1 MRRFIKHKKVIIT
14 MMLVVFIFGLT
25 GNLVSAETRKEP
37 SFDIE
42 MKVNPK
48 QAEVGEDITVTG
60 TITPND
66 FELQEKEKEI
76 VLVLDT
82 SGSMNDRVYV
92 PYYDN
97 YHRCTGNKEK
107 YCVRHNY
114 PYCKEC
120 TFSVS
125 DRSYDHYGNVIY
137 TWLCDVHRQWSN
149 YSTSPN
155 KPSACSSYYLHD
167 WRYDYCSDH
176 GVEGI
181 HTGTIRTTKIDELKK
196 AAKAFVDKMQD
207 VSNLKIAIV
216 EFNNGA
222 TIKNDGFLNANDKR
236 LYKSI
241 DRLGADGATNT
252 GDGLRKAAYL
262 LSQQGS
268 KDANKTVV
276 LMSDGVPTYY
286 SLNNSGN
293 YYEELNNEEP
303 PDVGGPGNRY
313 NDYTIEYA
321 ELMGSKI
328 KANNAY
334 SIGYGLGDENSAN
347 NSILKGIHSS
357 MSGNDGAFYASSDG
371 AIEGI
376 FSDIADKIKESYSL
390 TKVELDTKISMDD
403 FEISLPS
410 DSNCKLDNQKIVI
423 PDIVYKKQGNSNLY
437 KANPIEFSYIIKGK
451 KTGNYSLFKN
461 KEDYIK
467 LTYYDGE
474 NKKDI
479 PLKSDIVVSIVDKI
493 GCKTEIEVSDS
504 AGVINEKDKY
514 FNKTAKLN
522 ESKNRYELPV
532 KNSNTENEY
541 KLFGSAKASI
551 KGEYPEVKE
560 GENRILQYQFVEKN
574 SDGKS
579 IEDIKD
585 VKADESQWKDI
596 NLDHETYNPDVGE
609 EGKLTVRPYNVD
621 HMKTKDEQS
630 RWENR
635 QEVFKSPSDSIERKS
650 ASIAKDIS
658 KYVSA
663 VNVGQDYKLSSNT
676 IFTESIKFD
685 DPNQMEALANEYS
698 SGIRE
703 RVKKLS
709 AEYKEAYKYWGY
721 FSPEESGYYL
731 LGLLSDDGS
740 IGTITVKGEPIIFSE
755 SFKVQS
761 DTFTA
766 NSRVIYLEKGKY
778 YPLNLEYF
786 NWGGGAV
793 FKMMY
798 KNYGEK
804 KPSNKYVETDIDIA
818 KFKNDGDGFTSVSKD
833 NFYSSNSNEPG
844 ESSTG
849 KFTGVQGVSFPNKV
863 GRYYIAYRVG
873 VKDSENNIKT
883 IDEQGVYGPFNISE
897 NVSLTREVI
906 DDEKV
911 DDYNEELGYIPHRVS
926 LKYTIKPNDIDAR
939 EIYKGKKEGYAEKLF
954 VSKYSIT
961 DNFIRDI
968 NPTSKSGDTLDS
980 TAKGIGG
987 TISKISYEDSTKI
1000 NIDIT
1005 NRNVESIKNYIYNDL
1020 INNTGWYNEEMKQLY
1035 DNASIESVAEKI
1047 ASNTA
1052 KDVDIIYTLDKKDN
1066 TYKAEP
1072 ISFETE
1078 ILCDAEKSYELKRES
1093 TLSNYSDVIIRAI
1106 DRKLEVQNHVK
1117 DDAVINS
1124 VNYGKVIQHGVYMN
1138 NEFGILTKEDMKLNL
1153 APGVPISAGVIVDA
1167 VGKCQLKID
1176 EISASGQKGDI
1187 NLSKAKVYKLDENNK
1202 IVAQVS
1208 EGLIINN
1215 DKKEISLD
1223 SRTVK
1228 GRYLIL
1234 YTYDSKIDA
1243 TGALELKAS
1252 TLSDSKGKI
1261 LKVHFDPKGLP
1272 DLF

>member
-1 MRRFIKHKKVIIT
+1 MKRFIKHRKAIIT

-37 SFDIE
+37 SFDIT
-42 MKVNPK
+42 MSVNPK
-48 QAEVGEDITVTG
+48 QAEVGQDITVTG
-60 TITPND
+60 TIAPND
-66 FELQEKEKEI
+66 FEFQEKEKEI

-107 YCVRHNY
+107 YCVNHRTND
-114 PYCKEC
+114 CKEC
-120 TFSVS
+120 NLQYETRWHEWYCNTHSQWTS
-125 DRSYDHYGNVIY
+125 EYDK
-137 TWLCDVHRQWSN
+137 T
-149 YSTSPN
+149 N
-155 KPSACSSYYLHD
+155 KPSVCSEGIHD
-167 WRYDYCSDH
+167 WRYDYCPYH
-176 GVEGI
+176 GVEGV
-181 HTGTIRTTKIDELKK
+181 HTGSAKSTKIAELKK

-216 EFNNGA
+216 EFHKYG
-222 TIKNDGFLNANDKR
+222 TIEDGGFLNANDER

-241 DRLGADGATNT
+241 RNLGADGGTNT
-252 GDGLRKAAYL
+252 GEGLRKAAYL

-268 KDANKTVV
+268 KDANKTIV

-286 SLNNSGN
+286 SSDNYGN

-303 PDVGGPGNRY
+303 PDVGGPGNGY
-313 NDYTIEYA
+313 NDYTIKYA
-321 ELMGSKI
+321 ELMGRKI
-328 KANNAY
+328 NANNAY
-334 SIGYGLGDENSAN
+334 SIGYGLGDENSASN
-347 NSILKGIHSS
+347 IMLKGIHSS
-357 MSGNDGAFYASSDG
+357 MSGNDKAFYASSDG

-376 FSDIADKIKESYSL
+376 FSDIADKIKKSYSL

-403 FEISLPS
+403 FEISLPI

-423 PDIVYKKQGNSNLY
+423 PDIVYKKQDDSNLY
-437 KANPIEFSYIIKGK
+437 KADPIEFSYIIKGK

-474 NKKDI
+474 NKKEI
-479 PLKSDIVVSIVDKI
+479 PIECNDIVYIVDKI

-504 AGVINEKDKY
+504 AGVINENDKY
-514 FNKTAKLN
+514 FNETAKLN

-532 KNSNTENEY
+532 KNRNTENEY

-551 KGEYPEVKE
+551 KGEYSEVE
-560 GENRILQYQFVEKN
+560 DGESRILQYQFVEKN
-574 SDGKS
+574 SDKS
-579 IEDIKD
+579 TEDIKD
-585 VKADESQWKDI
+585 VKADENQWKDI
-596 NLDHETYNPDVGE
+596 NLDYETYNPDVGE
-609 EGKLTVRPYNVD
+609 EGKLTVRPYNVG
-621 HMKTKDEQS
+621 HMETMAGQAK
-630 RWENR
+630 WEDR
-635 QEVFKSPSDSIERKS
+635 QEVFKDPSDSIERKF
-650 ASIAKDIS
+650 ASTAQNIS
-658 KYVSA
+658 EYVSVVSA
-663 VNVGQDYKLSSNT
+663 GQDYKLTSNT
-676 IFTESIKFD
+676 IFTESIKFHEK
-685 DPNQMEALANEYS
+685 NQMEALANNYPLD
-698 SGIRE
+698 IRE
-703 RVKKLS
+703 RVKSLS
-709 AEYKEAYKYWGY
+709 SEYKEAYKYWGY

-740 IGTITVKGEPIIFSE
+740 VGTITVEGEPIVFSE

-804 KPSNKYVETDIDIA
+804 KPSNKYVETDIAIA
-818 KFKNDGDGFTSVSKD
+818 KFKNDGDGFTSASKD

-873 VKDSENNIKT
+873 VKDSKNNIKT

-897 NVSLTREVI
+897 NVSLIREVI
-906 DDEKV
+906 DNQKV
-911 DDYNEELGYIPHRVS
+911 EDYNKELGYIPHRVS
-926 LKYTIKPNDIDAR
+926 LKYTIKPNDIDAK

-961 DNFIRDI
+961 DNLINGI
-968 NPTSKSGDTLDS
+968 NPTAKSGDTVNS
-980 TAKGIGG
+980 TVNGIDG

-1000 NIDIT
+1000 NIDIK
-1005 NRNVESIKNYIYNDL
+1005 NSNVESIKNYIYNDL
-1020 INNTGWYNEEMKQLY
+1020 INNTGWYNQEMKYLY
-1035 DNASIESVAEKI
+1035 GNIEKAAEEI
-1047 ASNTA
+1047 SSNTS

-1066 TYKAEP
+1066 TYKAES

-1106 DRKLEVQNHVK
+1106 DRKLEVQNHVNE
-1117 DDAVINS
+1117 DAVINS

-1138 NEFGILTKEDMKLNL
+1138 NESGLLTKEDMKLNL
-1153 APGVPISAGVIVDA
+1153 APGVSISAGIIVDA

-1202 IVAQVS
+1202 IVSQVS

-1215 DKKEISLD
+1215 YKKEISLD

-1243 TGALELKAS
+1243 KGDLELKAS
-1252 TLSDSKGKI
+1252 TLSDREGKI
-1261 LKVHFDPKGLP
+1261 LKIDFDSKGLP

>member
-14 MMLVVFIFGLT
+14 MIIVVFIFGLT

-82 SGSMNDRVYV
+82 SGSMNEDIYV

-97 YHRCTGNKEK
+97 YHRCTGNAEK
-107 YCVRHNY
+107 YCVRHNS
-114 PYCKEC
+114 PYCQSC
-120 TFSVS
+120 SFSES
-125 DRSYDHYGNVIY
+125 KTQNYYGNVIY

-176 GVEGI
+176 RVEGV
-181 HTGTIRTTKIDELKK
+181 HTGSKQSSKITELKK

-222 TIKNDGFLNANDKR
+222 TIKNDGFLNAKDQRQR
-236 LYKSI
+236 LYRSI
-241 DRLGADGATNT
+241 DNLRANGATNT
-252 GDGLRKAAYL
+252 GEGLRKAAYL

-268 KDANKTVV
+268 KEANKTVV

-286 SLNNSGN
+286 SSDNYGN

-303 PDVGGPGNRY
+303 PDFVGPGNGY

-321 ELMGSKI
+321 ELMGRKI
-328 KANNAY
+328 NANNAY
-334 SIGYGLGDENSAN
+334 SIGYGLGDENSAS

-410 DSNCKLDNQKIVI
+410 DSNCKLNNQKIVI

-437 KANPIEFSYIIKGK
+437 KADPIEFSYIIKGK

-551 KGEYPEVKE
+551 KGEYPEVKD

-609 EGKLTVRPYNVD
+609 QGKLTVRPYNVD

-630 RWENR
+630 RWEDR
-635 QEVFKSPSDSIERKS
+635 QEVFKSPSDAIERKS
-650 ASIAKDIS
+650 ASTAQNIS
-658 KYVSA
+658 EYVSA
-663 VNVGQDYKLSSNT
+663 VNVGQDYKLTSNT

-740 IGTITVKGEPIIFSE
+740 IGTITVKGEPIVFSE

-761 DTFTA
+761 NTFTA
-766 NSRVIYLEKGKY
+766 NSELVYLEKGKY
-778 YPLNLEYF
+778 YPLSLEYF

-793 FKMMY
+793 FEMMY
-798 KNYGEK
+798 KNYGSAEPNK
-804 KPSNKYVETDIDIA
+804 KTVQRDINNAGNTGI
-818 KFKNDGDGFTSVSKD
+818 GFNSLSEGE
-833 NFYSSNSNEPG
+833 FYSSNSNEPG

-954 VSKYSIT
+954 ISKYSIT
-961 DNFIRDI
+961 DNLIKGI
-968 NPTSKSGDTLDS
+968 SPTAKSGDLLKS
-980 TAKGIGG
+980 TAKGIDGI
-987 TISKISYEDSTKI
+987 ISKISYEDSTKI
-1000 NIDIT
+1000 NIDIK
-1005 NRNVESIKNYIYNDL
+1005 NSDVESIKNYIYSDL
-1020 INNTGWYNEEMKQLY
+1020 INNENWYNEEIKQVY
-1035 DNASIESVAEKI
+1035 GKKTIKEVAEEI

-1052 KDVDIIYTLDKKDN
+1052 KDVDIIYTLDKKDK
-1066 TYKAEP
+1066 TYKAES
-1072 ISFETE
+1072 ISFVTE

-1106 DRKLEVQNHVK
+1106 DRKLEVQNHVN

-1124 VNYGKVIQHGVYMN
+1124 VNYGKVIQHGAYMN
-1138 NEFGILTKEDMKLNL
+1138 NESGLLTKEDIKLNL
-1153 APGVPISAGVIVDA
+1153 APGVPISAGVIVDT

-1176 EISASGQKGDI
+1176 EVSASGQKGDI

-1208 EGLIINN
+1208 EGLII
-1215 DKKEISLD
+1215 DDTKKEISLD
-1223 SRTVK
+1223 GNDVK

-1243 TGALELKAS
+1243 TGNLELRAS
-1252 TLSDSKGKI
+1252 TLSDNEGKI
-1261 LKVHFDPKGLP
+1261 FKVDFDSKGLP